1 MNIKFRAVNADEI
14 DVRIQQINKYRTTV
28 LLYKDARVDQNILD
42 ETVGAMNWQKRYS
55 RDNQNCTVEIW
66 DSEKSMWIAKEDT
79 GTESNTEKEKGLA
92 SDSFKRACFCWGIG
106 RELYTTP
113 VIQVPTE
120 YLEVKDNN
128 GRLTTYD
135 KFRVLD
141 LETVEDEKTGA
152 KRISKIGISIEHK
165 GQSDWIYAWTADKG
179 EKTHKPKWL

>member
-1 MNIKFRAVNADEI
+1 MSIKFRAVKADEI

-28 LLYKDARVDQNILD
+28 LQ
-42 ETVGAMNWQKRYS
+42 
-55 RDNQNCTVEIW
+55 
-66 DSEKSMWIAKEDT
+66 
-79 GTESNTEKEKGLA
+79 KEKGLA

-165 GQSDWIYAWTADKG
+165 GQSDWIYAWTAEQG